1 LSDSFR
7 PAPDHRGGILY
18 RWLRSVI
25 DIEPAEVPVVGWCW
39 LYIFSVLSSYYI
51 IRPIRDQM
59 GVAGGVNNLQWLF
72 TASLV
77 GMLLLNLPFAW
88 LVAKLPRSRFIP
100 ITYRFFIANILIFA
114 AVLHWSDPEAS
125 VWIGRV
131 FFVWVSIFNLFVI
144 SVFWQMN
151 VDLFSS
157 EQGKRLFG
165 IIAAGATVGAIVG
178 ASVTASLA
186 RYVAPTFLLLGSAI
200 LLEVAVFSVGRLS
213 RLSPTLRQIHRAPAA
228 TAGEKPI
235 GGGMFSGIVHTFRS
249 LYLINVAAF
258 LLLYSLTSTFLYMEQ
273 AGIVS
278 RGFSDRGAQ
287 ITFFAT
293 VDLLV
298 NVLTLVIQLFLTGR
312 ILLTLGVALSLGLL
326 PVLTIIGFG
335 ALALVPAVLVV
346 AVFQVL
352 RRAADYAIAR
362 PTRELLFT
370 VAPREDRFKAKSF
383 IDTIVYRVG
392 DQIGAWSTAL
402 LRGLGL
408 STTGLALVAIPI
420 GVLWFINAIWLGRR
434 QDVLAARQT
443 IAADAAGDALL
454 GAEPV
459 TDAAA
464 D

>member
-1 LSDSFR
+1 M
-7 PAPDHRGGILY
+7 
-18 RWLRSVI
+18 LRRVI
-25 DIEPAEVPVVGWCW
+25 DIRPAEVPVLGWCW
-39 LYIFSVLSSYYI
+39 LYIFAVLSSYYI

-100 ITYRFFIANILIFA
+100 ITYRFFAVNILVFA
-114 AVLHWSDPEAS
+114 AVLRWSDPSSA

-165 IIAAGATVGAIVG
+165 VIAAGATVGAIVG
-178 ASVTASLA
+178 SSVTASLA
-186 RYVAPTFLLLGSAI
+186 RYVSPTVLMLGSAA

-213 RLSPTLRQIHRAPAA
+213 LLSPSLHSRPAA
-228 TAGEKPI
+228 SSGETTI
-235 GGGMFSGIVHTFRS
+235 GGGVFGGIVHTFRS
-249 LYLINVAAF
+249 PYLINVAGF
-258 LLLYSLTSTFLYMEQ
+258 LLLYSVTSTFLYMEQ

-278 RGFSDRGAQ
+278 HGFSDRGAQ
-287 ITFFAT
+287 IAFFAT

-312 ILLTLGVALSLGLL
+312 ILLTFGVALSLGLL
-326 PVLTIIGFG
+326 PAFTIIGFG
-335 ALALVPAVLVV
+335 ALALMPTVMAV

-352 RRAADYAIAR
+352 RRAGDYAIAR

-370 VAPREDRFKAKSF
+370 VVPREDRFKAKSF

-392 DQIGAWSTAL
+392 DQVGAWTTAL
-402 LRGLGL
+402 FRGLGL
-408 STTGLALVAIPI
+408 GTSEVALLAIPFAA
-420 GVLWFINAIWLGRR
+420 LWLINGLWLGRR
-434 QDVLAARQT
+434 QEVLAA
-443 IAADAAGDALL
+443 IPAAAPVEEAAGD
-454 GAEPV
+454 
-459 TDAAA
+459 
-464 D
+464 